1 MLIRF
6 LVLITLLMS
15 SVVHATDSRAT
26 RLMELD
32 KNACSASASRSHTWI
47 TNMTAWRES
56 YNHCLRTKLKALGQR
71 YVNSA
76 LEAIRLEDLCPE
88 STLNGTPIDLS
99 MMGLQIVNSMT
110 ARDMQK
116 RTTSNNLEQT
126 LELYYERLIQ
136 SNARIRQLRP

>member
-1 MLIRF
+1 
-6 LVLITLLMS
+6 
-15 SVVHATDSRAT
+15 
-26 RLMELD
+26 
-32 KNACSASASRSHTWI
+32 
-47 TNMTAWRES
+47 MTAWREN

-88 STLNGTPIDLS
+88 SSLNGTPIDLS
-99 MMGLQIVNSMT
+99 MMGLQIVNQMT

-116 RTTSNNLEQT
+116 TTTSNNLEQT